1 MIFFSRKN
9 ISQEIMAH
17 VTTWLNLGDTVLSE
31 LVTKTK
37 YFILYLKQSYL
48 QRQKVE
54 WWLSG
59 AGLRGDSS

>member
-1 MIFFSRKN
+1 
-9 ISQEIMAH
+9 MAH